1 MYKTHKLQEEKLHE
15 EQFIFK
21 IPIIGVRKKQYICEN
36 LKCRAVGI
44 GLF

>member
-36 LKCRAVGI
+36 LLAEQ
-44 GLF
+44 LA